1 MPRKSPEPRPTDTA
15 LRRLH
20 AEAKALLRDL
30 ETAAG
35 TADGIALAGK
45 FAAVMA
51 AHVEPLRSAIDDVE
65 FYDRAEQLIS
75 GLVTEPLEGYEKCAI
90 ASKR

>member
-1 MPRKSPEPRPTDTA
+1 MNGMPQNSPALKLPDPGTHSTDTA

-30 ETAAG
+30 ETAAD

-65 FYDRAEQLIS
+65 FYDRAERLIA
-75 GLVTEPLEGYEKCAI
+75 GLVTEPA
-90 ASKR
+90 